1 MPCAGSL
8 LSMATVGN
16 VGNQPTDAVQ
26 ASTLALHTGRA
37 TEHLL
42 LWFEMLAGRW
52 KSHALCTQAIGSVR
66 EWSLLLELLQVSG
79 CAGAREAF
87 GQGAGTGREGSAAPN
102 KPAPNP
108 DRQGRVAWRASPTLV
123 TIGEPKRMPS

>member
-1 MPCAGSL
+1 MSCREPSFQWPL
-8 LSMATVGN
+8 LEN
-16 VGNQPTDAVQ
+16 VGNQPTDAVGS
-26 ASTLALHTGRA
+26 STTALHTGRA

-102 KPAPNP
+102 KPAP
-108 DRQGRVAWRASPTLV
+108 RQTRPCGMASLPHF
-123 TIGEPKRMPS
+123 GHNRGA